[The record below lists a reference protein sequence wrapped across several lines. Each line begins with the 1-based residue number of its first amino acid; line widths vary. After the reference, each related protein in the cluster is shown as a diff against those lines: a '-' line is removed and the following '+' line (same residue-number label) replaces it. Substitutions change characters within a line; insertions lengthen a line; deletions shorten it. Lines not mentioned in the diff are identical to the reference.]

1 MCGDG
6 NGRAR
11 VSPPPPFPLLFYSC
25 PCRPLLSVA
34 SLFAPALF
42 SHQYDYT
49 ALHFASNEGHAK
61 VVGLL
66 LGAGADTN
74 AVNKVKRTP
83 PEARL

>member
-1 MCGDG
+1 MAMGV
-6 NGRAR
+6 RA
-11 VSPPPPFPLLFYSC
+11 SHLPPLFPLLFYSC

-42 SHQYDYT
+42 SNQYDRT
-49 ALHFASNEGHAK
+49 ALHFASRYGHAE

-66 LGAGADTN
+66 LGAGAN
-74 AVNKVKRTP
+74 KHAVTKVKRTP